1 MFTSLKIE
9 SIQLTDGS
17 LIFIGNELIAA
28 GATPNFVF
36 QEKNCIPHGEKKKEN
51 TTGEKENR
59 AVANVNCNDND
70 YGCSYRERPFL
81 TITPFKIITCN
92 NISSLLL

>member
-36 QEKNCIPHGEKKKEN
+36 QEKNCIPHGEKKRKIQQARKRTE
-51 TTGEKENR
+51 
-59 AVANVNCNDND
+59 
-70 YGCSYRERPFL
+70 PLL
-81 TITPFKIITCN
+81 T
-92 NISSLLL
+92 